1 MLDKI
6 EISQQ
11 QLRSIAL
18 NAMVLA
24 LDAQAAALQSMDR
37 EHSLGIES
45 SYSVKNLLG
54 RTKDFVQSALELVKL
69 SESVGFIET
78 RQKIRSLAVGA
89 GRLKEEADKFFSN
102 TEPKASMRY
111 EQLLMELGENKLP
124 ESSLPAGEAPTPQD
138 VATNGRRIT
147 AQAGFAC
154 LRAEIDEFAAFTLQ
168 IHATCNLALEY
179 ALNAAAKSAQTNA
192 C

>member
-6 EISQQ
+6 EVSQQ
-11 QLRSIAL
+11 QLRSMAL

-45 SYSVKNLLG
+45 SYSVKSLLG
-54 RTKDFVQSALELVKL
+54 KAKDFVQSAAELVKL
-69 SESVGFIET
+69 SESVSFIET
-78 RQKIRSLAVGA
+78 RQKVRSLAAGA
-89 GRLKEEADKFFSN
+89 QRLKEEAAEFITN
-102 TEPKASMRY
+102 TNPKANSRY
-111 EQLLMELGENKLP
+111 EQLLMELGEAKSP
-124 ESSLPAGEAPTPQD
+124 EATAPAGNAETPNEVGAQ
-138 VATNGRRIT
+138 GRKIT

-154 LRAEIDEFAAFTLQ
+154 LRAEIDEFAAFSLQ

-179 ALNAAAKSAQTNA
+179 ALNAAAKSAQKNA

>member
-6 EISQQ
+6 EMTQQ
-11 QLRSIAL
+11 QLRSMAL
-18 NAMVLA
+18 NAMLLA

-45 SYSVKNLLG
+45 SYSVKSLLG
-54 RTKDFVQSALELVKL
+54 KTKDFVQSAAELVKL
-69 SESVGFIET
+69 SDKVTFIET
-78 RQKIRSLAVGA
+78 RQKVRSLAAGA
-89 GRLKEEADKFFSN
+89 RRIKEDADEFTASTN
-102 TEPKASMRY
+102 PKAATRY
-111 EQLLMELGENKLP
+111 EQLLMELGEGKSP
-124 ESSLPAGEAPTPQD
+124 DADAAAGDAETPNE
-138 VATNGRRIT
+138 VAAQGRKIT

-154 LRAEIDEFAAFTLQ
+154 LRAEIDEYAAFSLQ

-179 ALNAAAKSAQTNA
+179 ALNAAAKSAQKNA